1 MKELLKEIREL
12 IKDYNDS
19 IRYRKQLLKA
29 QLNVDAFEYFLKRSA
44 VTGVSITLEFAEGTK
59 VIISPEVPQQ
69 IKYKSF
75 REKFQEAKNNA

>member
-12 IKDYNDS
+12 IRDYNDS
-19 IRYRKQLLKA
+19 IKYRKQLLKA

-59 VIISPEVPQQ
+59 VTISPEVRQQ